1 MGKHSRLLSLR
12 LLAIVLMCSG
22 VSMAAEITG
31 HIRQADGTPL
41 AGATIRVSTARL
53 RTGSSPMCPS
63 CWADCAKSAQTDA
76 SGNFRIPNVNDKL
89 VFRLLAL
96 ADGFMPSYIDKV
108 DPAVGPANATLEVRD
123 LSAFTE
129 AQMLKGTVTDD
140 MGRPIA
146 GATIAPAMSQYGL
159 EDMALSNLQGEF
171 VLTSSMKIRKGVL
184 EVHAE
189 GYAKTKVETAIKS
202 GAPVPVE
209 VKLGRGVFVT
219 GRVLHHGKPVPSV
232 TMSAAQTGRAI
243 KTFVGPTEALT
254 DEDGTFLIM
263 CVPPRDKVAV
273 YGTME
278 SFADLGAVS
287 LRIIETGADE
297 TTIQLGD
304 LEIGEAATLT
314 GRLHLT
320 DGRTFPE
327 GTRIHLGRR
336 RAWDS
341 LVVDVSPD
349 GHFEAMGIPL
359 AEAFSL
365 SIPPDYEI
373 QAVPPG
379 FTLDPLNNLVKG
391 SLDTPRSDL
400 KVDLAWKDRVAEEN
414 ERFEGVMREQYGDF
428 FASAKLTPDQIAAFV
443 SVYRDSRA
451 VWIEASK
458 QDEIP
463 LGILHEQ
470 FIAKELASR
479 LGEKY
484 LALYLQYESLRN
496 GRDFLDGI
504 ISVHEGDWIEDEE
517 KERLVPLVAAEL
529 EKTTNH
535 WGTNDLNK
543 APLQERIDSITRM
556 FADIDTACAPLLPP
570 SKLKILRECLDVA
583 RQEYLKEAI
592 HEEEDE
598 G

>member
-1 MGKHSRLLSLR
+1 MGKHSRFLPLR

-31 HIRQADGTPL
+31 QIRQTDGTPL
-41 AGATIRVSTARL
+41 AGTTIRVSTARL

-96 ADGFMPSYIDKV
+96 ADGFTPSYIDKV
-108 DPAVGPANATLEVRD
+108 DPAVGPANATLEARD

-129 AQMLKGTVTDD
+129 AQMLRGTITDD
-140 MGRPIA
+140 SGKPIA
-146 GATIAPAMSQYGL
+146 GATITPDVPQYGL
-159 EDMALSNLQGEF
+159 EAMALSNLQGEF
-171 VLTSSMKIRKGVL
+171 VLTSSRKIRKSLL

-189 GYAKTKVETAIKS
+189 GYAKAKVETAIKG

-209 VKLGRGVFVT
+209 VKLGRGVLIT
-219 GRVLHHGKPVPSV
+219 GRVLHHGKPVPGM
-232 TMSAAQTGRAI
+232 TMSAAQTGRDGE
-243 KTFVGPTEALT
+243 TFVGPTEAPT
-254 DEDGTFLIM
+254 DEDGIFQILY
-263 CVPPRDKVAV
+263 VPPRDKVAV

-278 SFADLGAVS
+278 SFADRGAVP
-287 LRIIETGADE
+287 LRIVETGADE

-327 GTRIHLGRR
+327 GTRIHIGRS

-349 GHFEAMGIPL
+349 GHFEAKGIPL
-359 AEAFSL
+359 AETFDL
-365 SIPPDYEI
+365 SIPPDYEV

-379 FTLDPLNNLVKG
+379 FTLDPLNNLVNG
-391 SLDTPRSDL
+391 SLDTPRPDL
-400 KVDLAWKDRVAEEN
+400 KVDLVWKDHLAAEN
-414 ERFEGVMREQYGDF
+414 ERFESGIRERYGDF
-428 FASAKLTPDQIAAFV
+428 FASAKLTPDQIAAFI
-443 SVYRDSRA
+443 SVRKDSRA
-451 VWIEASK
+451 IWEEAAK
-458 QDEIP
+458 QDEMP
-463 LGILHEQ
+463 PGILYEQ
-470 FIAKELASR
+470 FIAKEVASR

-484 LALYLQYESLRN
+484 LALYLQNEALLD
-496 GRDFLDGI
+496 GRGLLDGI
-504 ISVHEGDWIEDEE
+504 IGLHEGDWIEDEE

-535 WGTNDLNK
+535 WKTNDWNK
-543 APLQERIDSITRM
+543 APLQEKIDVTTRT
-556 FADIDTACAPLLPP
+556 FAAIDTACAAALPP
-570 SKLKILRECLDVA
+570 SKLDILRECLDVA
-583 RQEYLKEAI
+583 RQQQLNEI
-592 HEEEDE
+592 HEEEN
-598 G
+598 